1 MILTSK
7 PAQCCVAL
15 AVLVAGCGK
24 KAPPLETWPV
34 HGTVID
40 QSGKSPTGGVV
51 RLLTTADPNLITVG
65 PIQPDGSFTVHT
77 QRRGFE
83 YPGAVA
89 GEYQVAVITGKTG
102 PNGILS
108 PVRYDLP
115 SPVVVNASENEFTV
129 KIQQ

>member
-1 MILTSK
+1 L
-7 PAQCCVAL
+7 AL
-15 AVLVAGCGK
+15 AILVAGCS

-34 HGTVID
+34 RGKVVD
-40 QSGKSPTGGVV
+40 QNGEAPTGGAV
-51 RLLTTADPNLITVG
+51 RLFTAADSNLITVG

-102 PNGILS
+102 PDGSLS
-108 PVRYDLP
+108 PVRFDLP
-115 SPVVVNASENEFTV
+115 SPLIVKPAENEFTV
-129 KIQQ
+129 KIQR